1 MLNNYVDRIFLINLK
16 HRKDRL
22 QIFNESAKKFGFEY
36 ELFEAFNGKE
46 KISENFEYDGIKIG
60 SPYGTPNYFKG
71 QVGCLISHLNLI
83 KLCKERNYKRVMI
96 FEDDCGFHDEF
107 EYRFTNLFNKIKD
120 DWQMIYLSGSVP
132 EFIENYDGYSRISK
146 ILTTHSYLVKSE
158 IYDIIINNFL
168 QNLFDHEVDVCYSKL
183 HSSINAHVAMPFL
196 TYQCAGYSDI
206 AESHRDYDSIKTY
219 L

>member
-1 MLNNYVDRIFLINLK
+1 MLNNFVDNIFVVNLP
-16 HRKDRL
+16 HRTDRL
-22 QIFNESAKKFGFEY
+22 KEFDRNAKRFGFKY
-36 ELFEAFNGKE
+36 EVFEAFNGKE
-46 KISENFEYDGIKIG
+46 KISENFEYDGIKVG
-60 SPYGTPNYFKG
+60 SPYVNPNYFKG

-107 EYRFTNLFNKIKD
+107 ESRFTNLFNKIKD
-120 DWQMIYLSGSVP
+120 DWQMIYLSGSLP

-158 IYDIIINNFL
+158 VYDIIINNFL
-168 QNLFDHEVDVCYSKL
+168 QNLFDNEVDVCYSKL
-183 HSSINAHVAMPFL
+183 HSSINAYVAMPFL
-196 TYQCAGYSDI
+196 TYQSAGYSDI
-206 AESHRDYDSIKTY
+206 GESYTDYHSIRKF